1 MGRPQ
6 SGQAEEVT
14 SGASGRAGCSAHAEV
29 GPDERVYAGD
39 GGRGVVGKWAVSQKA
54 VHLASTCR
62 GGVIQKEG
70 SPRWRGKAVS
80 QPHTVGR
87 AEVRSEGGSDVET
100 WAACRR
106 SLRRHKLPTPHLAL
120 WPTEVHVVMRGKVCE
135 KGCYF
140 LGTQIPLVAA
150 CKSKVCISN
159 ICHYLHFWKH
169 TDFQNKD
176 IQSPKYS
183 VVLHLDHCIPV
194 WGGGGCLFFS
204 PLCSRLITEPPYTP
218 QMWEPQTYLSLKH
231 TKNYHKSMYLYFLF

>member
-1 MGRPQ
+1 MLSR
-6 SGQAEEVT
+6 
-14 SGASGRAGCSAHAEV
+14 SGRSSRYTPFYGRFSVQKWPVSGCFHDDGRCFSIAMGLSKGCKLVFNKACSMPWCHIVVHFEV
-29 GPDERVYAGD
+29 KMSRFT
-39 GGRGVVGKWAVSQKA
+39 AVSK
-54 VHLASTCR
+54 
-62 GGVIQKEG
+62 
-70 SPRWRGKAVS
+70 
-80 QPHTVGR
+80 
-87 AEVRSEGGSDVET
+87 
-100 WAACRR
+100 
-106 SLRRHKLPTPHLAL
+106 LRRHKLPTPHLAL

-140 LGTQIPLVAA
+140 LGTQTPLVAT

-194 WGGGGCLFFS
+194 WGGGGGCLFFS

-231 TKNYHKSMYLYFLF
+231 TKNYPKACTCISYFNQPGRNFGQLFEKCQKHGRI